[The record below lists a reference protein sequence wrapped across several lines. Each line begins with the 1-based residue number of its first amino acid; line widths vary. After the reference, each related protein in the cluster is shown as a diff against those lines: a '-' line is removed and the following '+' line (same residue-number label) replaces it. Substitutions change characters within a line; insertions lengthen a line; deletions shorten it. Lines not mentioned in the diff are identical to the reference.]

1 MKKILL
7 SMLAI
12 TMAAFT
18 FTSCEDVP
26 EPYEIPG
33 GGIGGGDIITEEPS
47 GDGTS
52 ANPFNAAAITN
63 VVSAMEVD
71 VESTEDYYIKGV
83 VVSIKENFT
92 TQFGNATFNIADSE
106 TGKTQFCI
114 FRTLYFGNKKYTSG
128 DVLNVG
134 DEVVVCG
141 KVVNYKGNNSNTT
154 PETAANKSYLVSVN
168 GKTSSE
174 GGGGDEQPTD
184 GTYINET
191 FASSFGSFTVNTV
204 KGTPWVIDS
213 YGYAKGTGFKAAGEP
228 ATPSASYILSKA
240 VNMSSAK
247 EAKISFDYI
256 LRYVTTTSGDAIDGI
271 ENKVLVTAN
280 YTGDPTTTQWTDI
293 TGKLTEVRDWKTWT
307 KFTADVPAEIKG
319 KNNVV
324 FALYYACEESSGT
337 WEVKNFT
344 VKEGEEEGGDTPGG
358 DTGDVN
364 ATNGNFETWVNGL
377 PNNWKT
383 ASSAGNA
390 TLSQSTDAHGGKYS
404 VKVGGT
410 SSANKRIGYKE
421 MELKAGDY
429 TMTFYAKAATSKGAS
444 VRPGY
449 VPVNNGVAE
458 STKYTYGD
466 YTNDL
471 SDTTW
476 TQVTHTFNIASDGT
490 YCLIIMNSKKPGAD
504 VLIDDFTLTMG
515 NTVIIE

>member
-33 GGIGGGDIITEEPS
+33 GGNNGGGDIITEEPS

-114 FRTLYFGNKKYTSG
+114 FRTLYFDNKKYTSG

-154 PETAANKSYLVSVN
+154 PETAANKAYLVSVN

-228 ATPSASYILSKA
+228 ATPSASYIVSKA
-240 VNMSSAK
+240 VSMSSAK
-247 EAKISFDYI
+247 EAKVSFDYI

-358 DTGDVN
+358 EVTENSITVAAVSFGLENGTEMGTKTLADGTVLTFDGGGN
-364 ATNGNFETWVNGL
+364 TNV
-377 PNNWKT
+377 P
-383 ASSAGNA
+383 
-390 TLSQSTDAHGGKYS
+390 KYYKS
-404 VKVGGT
+404 GTNIRMYPKNIVKIT
-410 SSANKRIGYKE
+410 
-421 MELKAGDY
+421 
-429 TMTFYAKAATSKGAS
+429 
-444 VRPGY
+444 
-449 VPVNNGVAE
+449 
-458 STKYTYGD
+458 STKKI
-466 YTNDL
+466 
-471 SDTTW
+471 SS
-476 TQVTHTFNIASDGT
+476 VIFNCDKLADGT
-490 YCLIIMNSKKPGAD
+490 IYNASGDISATPGSVDTNNTIITINSINANETIITNVSSTTGAPSQMRI
-504 VLIDDFTLTMG
+504 VSLTI
-515 NTVIIE
+515 NYAE